1 MQMRPKRRKTMG
13 NSEIP
18 LTILTLSWVKHARL
32 VTLSFWMKK
41 ECASFTT
48 NLSIP
53 GKIWCGSNRFISFWK
68 ASGIRPWLKS
78 WKSTPFKFSLKAM
91 DRRRFLKLVCS
102 AKNTAYDTSI
112 QIATS
117 ATCQTKLV
125 HVSVVCFVYVS
136 VFFLIH
142 APVAFLVHFLVVCFV
157 HVYVFCFLHV
167 FVVCSMHVLVVCF
180 VHAHVV
186 CSVHVSVVCSVHV
199 LVVCSVRVFLFVSYT
214 FLFFAWYMC
223 MLLVSCMSVLFFSCN
238 PLLFFSCM
246 STLLLKRPVVYY
258 DGLEGY
264 VYFTHGVF
272 TFIYS
277 SYPVVVLN
285 KGVTSFQMKSP
296 QMMIP
301 RMMRTP
307 RKKWSSLT
315 LQGKN
320 LRDSLDRGVYLR
332 GCRGCHVH
340 KWSQEVVVGEKKFYR
355 HATRCAPRFEPGY
368 GPYWTGLKLEFQLN
382 LVPGMV

>member
-1 MQMRPKRRKTMG
+1 MVWLQSIHIVLKGQWYKAV
-13 NSEIP
+13 
-18 LTILTLSWVKHARL
+18 VK
-32 VTLSFWMKK
+32 VVKV
-41 ECASFTT
+41 
-48 NLSIP
+48 
-53 GKIWCGSNRFISFWK
+53 
-68 ASGIRPWLKS
+68 
-78 WKSTPFKFSLKAM
+78 
-91 DRRRFLKLVCS
+91 D
-102 AKNTAYDTSI
+102 SI
-112 QIATS
+112 QVQFKGNGSTAILETGMLCKKHS
-117 ATCQTKLV
+117 LRYFDSDSN
-125 HVSVVCFVYVS
+125 VSDMPDEARACLYCLLRIRLC
-136 VFFLIH
+136 FFLMH
-142 APVAFLVHFLVVCFV
+142 VPVAFLVHFLVVCFV

-167 FVVCSMHVLVVCF
+167 FVVCSMHVL
-180 VHAHVV
+180 VV

-223 MLLVSCMSVLFFSCN
+223 MLLVSCMSVLFFSWN

-307 RKKWSSLT
+307 RKK
-315 LQGKN
+315 
-320 LRDSLDRGVYLR
+320 
-332 GCRGCHVH
+332 
-340 KWSQEVVVGEKKFYR
+340 
-355 HATRCAPRFEPGY
+355 
-368 GPYWTGLKLEFQLN
+368 
-382 LVPGMV
+382 